1 MGSATPK
8 KKRPVLTP
16 QEKSIVNHVASLYS
30 GTLSACK
37 TEFGIRQAHCPPAR
51 QYSVLGRHTVHLRD
65 SIRY

>member
-51 QYSVLGRHTVHLRD
+51 Q
-65 SIRY
+65 